1 MTDSKFYLDT
11 APFIYYLEK
20 SDLYFEKIRH
30 FFMSCYSK
38 NIPLVTSAVTVEE
51 YCVYPLAHDDKNS
64 VTAFNTFLDGMGIDI
79 IPVDKQIAFEA
90 AKIRSIYSGFKALD
104 AIHLATAKISGCSKF
119 ITNDKQLKQIK
130 DIDVLTMDS
139 LSGFYL

>member
-64 VTAFNTFLDGMGIDI
+64 VTAFNTFLDGMGIAV
-79 IPVDKQIAFEA
+79 IPVDKQLAFEA
-90 AKIRSIYSGFKALD
+90 AKIRSVYTGFKALD
-104 AIHLATAKISGCSKF
+104 AIHLATTKISGCSKF

-130 DIDVLTMDS
+130 DIEVLTMDS
-139 LSGFYL
+139 LSAFYL